1 MNSEIPNE
9 SRAFQHLARDYAKL
23 KVEREDW
30 MRLAFDMLSIF
41 KEGQDFVITQER
53 VECWRAEW
61 SRISGLDYNEHA

>member
-1 MNSEIPNE
+1 MTDETSPE
-9 SRAFQHLARDYAKL
+9 SNAFGHLARDYAKL

-30 MRLAFDMLSIF
+30 MRLAFDMLSTF

-61 SRISGLDYNEHA
+61 SRISGLDYNEHI